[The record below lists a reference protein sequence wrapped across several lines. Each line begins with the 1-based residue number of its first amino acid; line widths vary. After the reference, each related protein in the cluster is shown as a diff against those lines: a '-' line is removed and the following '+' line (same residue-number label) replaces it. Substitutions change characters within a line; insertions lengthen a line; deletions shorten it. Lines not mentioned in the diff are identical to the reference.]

1 MMAWRTALGVMV
13 LSLCCAPL
21 LAAVEDPADELREA
35 QSSLEAARAKREK
48 LTNETGR
55 ISGELSSLQ
64 RELASMAEKLQG
76 NEDQLTRLEAE
87 YAGLA
92 EKIRQSEVALEKREA
107 EHGQMVESLVRLS
120 SMPPETM
127 LLAPGDA
134 KKTFITETALA
145 GYMKELRLQA
155 EELRLQLVELETMKE
170 DAAKRQESMLKDK
183 QSLKEARLRLDG
195 KVRERTELLKS
206 ASEDD
211 EELVEQI
218 TRLSKQSK
226 SLKEL
231 LEKLEASRAAAEKK
245 RQEAAERRN
254 KPAKERYADTGEMRS
269 IVDAKGRL
277 RLPASGRFT
286 ATPEGI
292 GGGNGQ
298 GSGIAIASRE
308 HAQVISPFDG
318 EVVYAGAF
326 RGYGNM
332 VIIRHSDG
340 YHTLI
345 AGLEKIDCVPGQMVV
360 EGEPV
365 GAMGGADANH
375 TLYLELRENGKPIDP
390 KPWLESRTKG

>member
-1 MMAWRTALGVMV
+1 M
-13 LSLCCAPL
+13 SLPVF
-21 LAAVEDPADELREA
+21 AVEDPADELREA
-35 QSSLEAARAKREK
+35 QSSLAAAKAAREK
-48 LTNETGR
+48 LSDEAGR

-64 RELASMAEKLQG
+64 RELASMAEKLQS

-87 YAGLA
+87 YAGVT
-92 EKIRQSEVALEKREA
+92 EKIRQSEQALEKREL

-120 SMPPETM
+120 SMPPEAM

-134 KKTFITETALA
+134 KNTFVTETALA
-145 GYMKELRLQA
+145 GFMKELRRQA
-155 EELRLQLVELETMKE
+155 EELRLQLTELETMKE
-170 DAAKRQESMLKDK
+170 DAAKRQEAMLKDK
-183 QSLKEARLRLDG
+183 LALKEARQKLDG
-195 KVRERTELLKS
+195 KVRERTALLKE

-211 EELVEQI
+211 EQLVAQI

-226 SLKEL
+226 SLREL

-245 RQEAAERRN
+245 RKEASERRS
-254 KPAKERYADTGEMRS
+254 KPAKERYADTGDMRS

-277 RLPASGRFT
+277 RMPASGRFT
-286 ATPEGI
+286 ATPEGM
-292 GGGNGQ
+292 GGGNGA
-298 GSGIAIASRE
+298 SGIAIASRE

-340 YHTLI
+340 YHSLI

-365 GAMGGADANH
+365 GTMGGADANH

-390 KPWLESRTKG
+390 KPWLESRSKG